1 MVAIGWR
8 LGEAS
13 PAKRRRDGPVLVAGI
28 GYLAAMCGTYLLA
41 IGSSFVPINPSTR
54 LLWLVQCTCLLLL
67 AAGTGW
73 PSVQRARTRARVARL
88 VVDIAEVPPVG
99 GLSTML
105 ARSLRDPSF
114 LVLYPTTENS
124 MVDSGGRPAT
134 PDEKQTHTRVVRSG
148 ETVAVLEHGQRLFDD
163 PALAAEVTAAAR
175 LALDNERLQA
185 LTRAQLA
192 DLRESRARIIR
203 TGDAERR
210 RLERDLHD
218 GAQQQL
224 VSLSL
229 ACSLAAIRAGDPAAA
244 ARLNGARAEVASAL
258 AELRTLARGI
268 YPAELADEGLAAA
281 MQTLAEGAAVP
292 VTIEQVPTRRFPHA
306 VEAAAYQLLSR
317 LVRDAS
323 SGPVQITATDDGDQ
337 LRIEAAL
344 ERAPAGLTQLEERV
358 GAIGGELLVSSSTTG
373 ATVRAVLPCEW

>member
-1 MVAIGWR
+1 M
-8 LGEAS
+8 
-13 PAKRRRDGPVLVAGI
+13 
-28 GYLAAMCGTYLLA
+28 
-41 IGSSFVPINPSTR
+41 PINPATR
-54 LLWLVQCTCLLLL
+54 LLWLVQGGCLLLL

-73 PSVQRARTRARVARL
+73 PSIQRRLTRARVARL
-88 VVDIAEVPPVG
+88 VVDIAAVPPVG

-124 MVDSGGRPAT
+124 MVDSSGHPAT
-134 PDEKQTHTRVVRSG
+134 PDDGQAHTRVVRSG

-192 DLRESRARIIR
+192 DLRASRARIVR

-229 ACSLAAIRAGDPAAA
+229 ACALAAIRAGDPAAA
-244 ARLNGARAEVASAL
+244 ARLNSARSEVAAAL
-258 AELRTLARGI
+258 AELRALARGI

-281 MQTLAEGAAVP
+281 LQTLAEGVGGAGDDRVRRRPADTRTRWKPLPTNSSRGWSGTARAVP
-292 VTIEQVPTRRFPHA
+292 CGSPRPTT
-306 VEAAAYQLLSR
+306 VI
-317 LVRDAS
+317 S
-323 SGPVQITATDDGDQ
+323 SGSRRHSSRPLPI
-337 LRIEAAL
+337 LPHWRIGSARSAAN
-344 ERAPAGLTQLEERV
+344 
-358 GAIGGELLVSSSTTG
+358 S
-373 ATVRAVLPCEW
+373 